1 MHAKFFRFNHTLFR
15 YNSTWYSL
23 SIPSK
28 FLLFLPLL
36 LFQLLLTMGVK
47 KYILFV
53 VLHSTRVDPLSS
65 HEIWSNMLRAQIVQ
79 FTQRRNHHA
88 TVVSLD
94 SLEQDFVEIQGFE
107 YVDL

>member
-36 LFQLLLTMGVK
+36 LFQLLLLTMGVK

-65 HEIWSNMLRAQIVQ
+65 HEICYVHKLSSSLRDVITMPLSLALILSNKI
-79 FTQRRNHHA
+79 
-88 TVVSLD
+88 S
-94 SLEQDFVEIQGFE
+94 
-107 YVDL
+107 